1 MFGEYIKSMDVE
13 DKTSEGPRQIRR
25 LDETLINRIAA
36 GEVA

>member
-1 MFGEYIKSMDVE
+1 MDVE
-13 DKTSEGPRQIRR
+13 DKTIGGARQIRR